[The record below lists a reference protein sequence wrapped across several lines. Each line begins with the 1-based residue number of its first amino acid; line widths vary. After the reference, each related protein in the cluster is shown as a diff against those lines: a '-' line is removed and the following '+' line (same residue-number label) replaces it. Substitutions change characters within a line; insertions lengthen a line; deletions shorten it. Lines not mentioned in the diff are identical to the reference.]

1 MIVTFDPSLSLFC
14 FLKQNTKALV
24 TELQPTRKLS
34 RLVGREGGGAEKA
47 KGLALVWDYK
57 N

>member
-1 MIVTFDPSLSLFC
+1 MIVTFDLSLSLFC